1 MGLLSR
7 KLGAVGGFN
16 ERKREKMLLQQC
28 RMAFNA
34 QESLKKAKEAAISQ
48 LAKDYPAFMGAPE
61 ERQLLKIAILDKN
74 NAIDGLSD
82 NDILGMPDEDLLFK
96 VWPMAS
102 YDRHMEST
110 GHDRAVESLLNQLVS
125 INRVF
130 SANMLQPILGKNVLE
145 ASAGTGKVIRLL
157 YDALCSEEKRDVR
170 FTHNEKS
177 AKMRNIAKETL
188 ADIITHCRFA
198 SSDLR
203 KIGKRLQKSSFDTVL
218 LSQTLHLIDDSDEL
232 KREKG
237 PNYQFGGDPD
247 RMQHGWEKHKVM
259 QSLFDLVKPGGT
271 FIIIDEWPPQFSGTP
286 SSPLDSAID
295 SLFMNIF
302 RPFLGKEKIYSMMN
316 SVPGALL
323 VADLRSTIDHRHS
336 MSMLVYQKAEDPG
349 APERYLLNV
358 QANVEA
364 GIYAFRASEPF
375 VAKAMNERFGAK
387 MLFPMG
393 ENEPIRMNP
402 DSFRLPSGE
411 HGCILVHDLPHS
423 MSEEMRNRIY
433 ARALKHIRH
442 GGSII
447 IAEDGY
453 LPKGYPRP
461 LFDKNESYG
470 LYEMLKFDSKSQVW
484 EGGILA
490 IPVKGEFG
498 CLYMRQYWKY

>member
-1 MGLLSR
+1 MDSLSR
-7 KLGAVGGFN
+7 KLGIVGRFMK
-16 ERKREKMLLQQC
+16 RKKEKMLQQQC

-34 QESLKKAKEAAISQ
+34 QESLKNSKEAAISQ
-48 LAKDYPAFMGAPE
+48 LVKDYPSFKDVPE
-61 ERQLLKIAILDKN
+61 ERQLLKLAMLDKDN
-74 NAIDGLSD
+74 LINGLSD
-82 NDILGMPDEDLLFK
+82 NDIIGMPDGDLLFK

-125 INRVF
+125 INRIF

-145 ASAGTGKVIRLL
+145 ASAGTGTVIRLL

-177 AKMRNIAKETL
+177 AKMRKIAKETL
-188 ADIITHCRFA
+188 ADITTHCRFT

-203 KIGKRLQKSSFDTVL
+203 KIGKGLQKSSFDTVL
-218 LSQTLHLIDDSDEL
+218 LSQTLHLIADKDEL

-237 PNYQFGGDPD
+237 PYPFGGDPD

-302 RPFLGKEKIYSMMN
+302 RPFLGKGKIYSMMN
-316 SVPGALL
+316 AIPGARL

-349 APERYLLNV
+349 APERYFLSA
-358 QANVEA
+358 QANVEV
-364 GIYAFRASEPF
+364 GICAFRASEPF
-375 VAKAMNERFGAK
+375 VAKAMNERFRAK
-387 MLFPMG
+387 RLLPMRKG
-393 ENEPIRMNP
+393 EPIRMNP
-402 DSFRLPSGE
+402 DSFRAPPGE
-411 HGCILVHDLPHS
+411 HGCILVHDLPYS
-423 MSEEMRNRIY
+423 MSEEMRKRIY
-433 ARALKHIRH
+433 ARAIRHIRH
-442 GGSII
+442 GGSLI

-453 LPKGYPRP
+453 LPKGYPHP

-470 LYEMLKFDSKSQVW
+470 IYEMLKFDPKSQVW
-484 EGGILA
+484 GGGMLA
-490 IPVKGEFG
+490 IPVKGELG
-498 CLYMRQYWKY
+498 CLYMRQYWKH